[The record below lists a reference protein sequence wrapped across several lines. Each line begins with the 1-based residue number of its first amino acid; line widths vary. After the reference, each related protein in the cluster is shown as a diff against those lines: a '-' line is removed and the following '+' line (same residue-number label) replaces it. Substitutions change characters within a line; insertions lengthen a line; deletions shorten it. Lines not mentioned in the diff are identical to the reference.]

1 MYLSLYQR
9 TPTDAPC
16 VLLQEVAR
24 LKGDKLELLRQNVA
38 AQREVK
44 RLRERELQLSSDLGL
59 ATREVQRLRC
69 GHQLVKH
76 PSTFSLVNLLK
87 QEAANFSW
95 QLHQFKGLTFAEM
108 WTFANFRLDASRLE
122 SDRGSRGNTDS
133 DWDTYWRLAYCQLWY
148 CDMIVMYSIFIPI
161 LLWTNGKWKTY
172 LWILDFIQ
180 NSHCIA

>member
-1 MYLSLYQR
+1 MEWSDMSQGKWNVRFRLSADRHKLSLMYLSLYQR

-69 GHQLVKH
+69 WHM
-76 PSTFSLVNLLK
+76 LL
-87 QEAANFSW
+87 EYSNDNG
-95 QLHQFKGLTFAEM
+95 GLM
-108 WTFANFRLDASRLE
+108 
-122 SDRGSRGNTDS
+122 
-133 DWDTYWRLAYCQLWY
+133 
-148 CDMIVMYSIFIPI
+148 
-161 LLWTNGKWKTY
+161 
-172 LWILDFIQ
+172 
-180 NSHCIA
+180 

>member
-1 MYLSLYQR
+1 MSASIIAIYQ

-69 GHQLVKH
+69 WHMLLEH
-76 PSTFSLVNLLK
+76 PSTFSVVNLLK
-87 QEAANFSW
+87 QEADIVLF
-95 QLHQFKGLTFAEM
+95 
-108 WTFANFRLDASRLE
+108 
-122 SDRGSRGNTDS
+122 
-133 DWDTYWRLAYCQLWY
+133 LAAKAAQ
-148 CDMIVMYSIFIPI
+148 
-161 LLWTNGKWKTY
+161 
-172 LWILDFIQ
+172 
-180 NSHCIA
+180 